1 VIHDVVILFRVR
13 PSARLQI
20 QYNMLTLFIYEVS
33 MTKAKATEIKAG
45 AQATN
50 QTDSGKTAGK
60 QGDYTKYF
68 YRNIERLWDAITSL
82 QKENDA
88 LHKELATAQIVFRRQ

>member
-1 VIHDVVILFRVR
+1 
-13 PSARLQI
+13 
-20 QYNMLTLFIYEVS
+20 MLTGETCEVS
-33 MTKAKATEIKAG
+33 MTTTQATDIEAG
-45 AQATN
+45 AQATS
-50 QTDSGKTAGK
+50 QTESGKTAGK